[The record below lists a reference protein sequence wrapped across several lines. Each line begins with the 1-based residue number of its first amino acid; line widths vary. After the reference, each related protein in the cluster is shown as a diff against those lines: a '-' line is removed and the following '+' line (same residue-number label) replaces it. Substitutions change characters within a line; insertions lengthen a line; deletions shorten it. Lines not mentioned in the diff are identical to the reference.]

1 MAGARSRHRLAPGD
15 RHRAQR
21 LRTHSASHGRRS
33 VRGAIPEPQPRAC
46 GASASAHA
54 ILASLPCTCGA
65 SRSAHPQ
72 MHIVWHGT
80 EAWHGCRASVGARPR
95 AREAPRG
102 AQRLLCRTLRTV
114 DARGTLRAPLTLRLT
129 LDPKPNPLDP
139 SPSPILTLNPITL
152 VLIKALFGLLSDAV
166 DLRRCC
172 GAPLLLQCMAPLTLA
187 PL

>member
-129 LDPKPNPLDP
+129 LDPKTNPRPKSEPN
-139 SPSPILTLNPITL
+139 LNSEPYNSGPNQG
-152 VLIKALFGLLSDAV
+152 ALRAA
-166 DLRRCC
+166 LRRCRPS
-172 GAPLLLQCMAPLTLA
+172 PLLWRAPTLTMHGTTLA